1 MQYQKIKIKPAFD
14 EIQMKKNLNV
24 QIFDNKPLS
33 QLNPLKL
40 FSS

>member
-1 MQYQKIKIKPAFD
+1 MPASD

-24 QIFDNKPLS
+24 QMIDNKPLS